1 MAQRLGP
8 GRWPKRLWPGR
19 WPKRLRAQ
27 GVIQTGPQVAER
39 PAPQAEPP
47 VAGRAASQAGQHIAD
62 RAGPRAETRVAG
74 YPARRRKRSRAAK
87 QKQRLRNGDGFRP
100 CRWRGRRTASGWAS
114 AAGAADIGAR
124 TGWGLAEVKG
134 APSAAGSP
142 ACVDVFS
149 TLSAELAVSDS
160 AAPKTATAAAEM
172 VTFLACET
180 SQGRSLRG
188 SSLRGVS
195 AAGESESVS
204 TGPTVAMAIVSATGV
219 IVFFGRDIRHGRS
232 RGSVDGVSPASSRP
246 TVASAAP
253 RARASWVSPESE
265 TGIGRASAIGWVT
278 SSRSASAPT
287 RYKLSGNQPSRR
299 KTVRSQ
305 SMRSSAVSQVSVTAV
320 RTAPAPVATIMTV
333 AASGSRMHRAVVV

>member
-1 MAQRLGP
+1 MA
-8 GRWPKRLWPGR
+8 
-19 WPKRLRAQ
+19 
-27 GVIQTGPQVAER
+27 
-39 PAPQAEPP
+39 
-47 VAGRAASQAGQHIAD
+47 SS
-62 RAGPRAETRVAG
+62 RAGGAG
-74 YPARRRKRSRAAK
+74 
-87 QKQRLRNGDGFRP
+87 GG
-100 CRWRGRRTASGWAS
+100 GASGWAF
-114 AAGAADIGAR
+114 ATGAADVGAR

-134 APSAAGSP
+134 ALCATGSP
-142 ACVDVFS
+142 ACADVFS

-172 VTFLACET
+172 VTVLACET
-180 SQGRSLRG
+180 SQGLSLRG

-195 AAGESESVS
+195 AAGESVL
-204 TGPTVAMAIVSATGV
+204 TGPTVAISIVSATGV
-219 IVFFGRDIRHGRS
+219 IVFFGRDIRQGRS
-232 RGSVDGVSPASSRP
+232 RGSVDGVSPESSRL

-265 TGIGRASAIGWVT
+265 TGIGRASVIGWVT

-287 RYKLSGNQPSRR
+287 KYKHSGNQLSRR

-305 SMRSSAVSQVSVTAV
+305 AMRSSAVSQPSVTAV

>member
-1 MAQRLGP
+1 M
-8 GRWPKRLWPGR
+8 
-19 WPKRLRAQ
+19 
-27 GVIQTGPQVAER
+27 V
-39 PAPQAEPP
+39 
-47 VAGRAASQAGQHIAD
+47 SS
-62 RAGPRAETRVAG
+62 RAGGAG
-74 YPARRRKRSRAAK
+74 GGWG
-87 QKQRLRNGDGFRP
+87 QWL
-100 CRWRGRRTASGWAS
+100 GR
-114 AAGAADIGAR
+114 AAGAADVGAR

-134 APSAAGSP
+134 ALSAAGSP

-195 AAGESESVS
+195 AAGDESVS

-219 IVFFGRDIRHGRS
+219 IVFFGRDIRQGRS
-232 RGSVDGVSPASSRP
+232 RGSVDGVSPESSRP

-265 TGIGRASAIGWVT
+265 TGIGSASAIGWVT

-305 SMRSSAVSQVSVTAV
+305 SMRSSAVSQRIRDGGAHGTGPGSDDHDGRGVGLEDAQ
-320 RTAPAPVATIMTV
+320 
-333 AASGSRMHRAVVV
+333 SGRGVIGSPDLDPPCLGGLTQRDGVNVVETQVCQ